1 MRVLVR
7 LALRNLWRNPR
18 RTALTIGAT
27 VFAVG
32 ITLFTEALATGS
44 HKRWIDEIVRL
55 YPGHVEVM
63 ARGYRDNRTLDYGM
77 RLPEDRIRALDRLA
91 GVEGWAPRVEA
102 WALAMPDREGALG
115 RAGWLV
121 GVDPERERRLSK
133 LGRSVREG
141 RFLDGTP
148 EKGVVLGTRLARG
161 MGVGVGDPV
170 ILLST
175 DYYGSQ
181 AADRFQVVG
190 TLEVGNPDFDA
201 ALVLLRLDEVQRFL
215 EYEDHVSHV
224 AIFAEQTEA
233 ALELA
238 GAVEGLFDP
247 VDYEVMAWQELLP
260 ELRQLILLDDV
271 SAHIMVGILIL
282 VAGFGLLNSVLMSVF
297 ERVREF
303 GVMRA
308 IGARPRTLFAVVL
321 LEAAMLGLIGVILGL
336 VVGIP
341 VVLWY
346 AQNPIVLSGDY
357 AAAMEAFDIAPVI
370 VFDLDRNNLLGTPLV
385 MFVVAMLAAL
395 PAAVRASRGQP
406 VDVMRAQ
413 TT

>member
-1 MRVLVR
+1 MMLVR

-18 RTALTIGAT
+18 RTALTVGAT

-32 ITLFTEALATGS
+32 ITMFVESMAAGT
-44 HKRWIDEIVRL
+44 HKRMIDDFVRL

-63 ARGYRDNRTLDYGM
+63 ARGYREHRTLDYGI
-77 RLPEDRIRALDRLA
+77 RLPEDRVRALDRLP
-91 GVEGWAPRVEA
+91 GLDGWAPRVEA

-121 GVDPERERRLSK
+121 GVDPARERKVSK
-133 LGRSVREG
+133 LANSVREG

-148 EKGVVLGTRLARG
+148 GREVILGSRLARG
-161 MGVGVGDPV
+161 MGVGVGETV

-181 AADRFQVVG
+181 AADRFDVVG
-190 TLEVGNPDFDA
+190 TVEVGNEDFDG
-201 ALVLLRLDEVQRFL
+201 ALVLLRLDDVQRFL
-215 EYEDHVSHV
+215 EYGDHVSHV
-224 AIFAEQTEA
+224 AIFAEQTDA
-233 ALELA
+233 ARELA
-238 GAVEGLFDP
+238 GEVEGLFEAA
-247 VDYEVMAWQELLP
+247 DYEVMAWQELIP
-260 ELRQLILLDDV
+260 ELRQFILLDDAGARLML
-271 SAHIMVGILIL
+271 SILIL
-282 VAGFGLLNSVLMSVF
+282 VAGFGLLNTVLMSVL

-303 GVMRA
+303 GIMRA

-321 LEAAMLGLIGVILGL
+321 LEAAMLALIGVVLG
-336 VVGIP
+336 VAVGVP
-341 VVLWY
+341 VVVWF
-346 AQNPIVLSGDY
+346 AQSPITLAGEY
-357 AAAMEAFDIAPVI
+357 AAAMEAWNFAPVI
-370 VFDLDRNNLLGTPLV
+370 VFDLEKKNLFGTPLV
-385 MFVVAMLAAL
+385 MFTVAMLAAL

>member
-1 MRVLVR
+1 MMLVR

-32 ITLFTEALATGS
+32 ITMFMESLAAGS

-63 ARGYRDNRTLDYGM
+63 AQGYREHRTLDYGI
-77 RLPEDRIRALDRLA
+77 RLSEERARALDRLS
-91 GVEGWAPRVEA
+91 GVQGWAPRVEA

-121 GVDPERERRLSK
+121 GVDPEREREISK
-133 LGRSVREG
+133 LANSVREG
-141 RFLDGTP
+141 RFLNGKP
-148 EKGVVLGTRLARG
+148 EGEVVLGTRLARG
-161 MGVGVGDPV
+161 MGVGIGASV

-181 AADRFQVVG
+181 AADRFEVVG
-190 TLEVGNPDFDA
+190 TVEVGNADFDA
-201 ALVLLRLDEVQRFL
+201 ALVLLRLEDIQRFL
-215 EYEDHVSHV
+215 EYEDLVSHV
-224 AIFAEQTEA
+224 AIFAERTEA
-233 ALELA
+233 ARELA
-238 GAVEGLFDP
+238 SEVEGLFDP
-247 VDYEVMAWQELLP
+247 KDYEVIAWQELLP
-260 ELRQLILLDDV
+260 EIRQLILLDD
-271 SAHIMVGILIL
+271 AGNRIMLSILIL
-282 VAGFGLLNSVLMSVF
+282 VAGFGLLNTVLMSVF

-321 LEAAMLGLIGVILGL
+321 LEAAMMAVIGVLLGLA
-336 VVGIP
+336 VGIP
-341 VVLWY
+341 VVLWF
-346 AQNPIVLSGDY
+346 AGSPIVLTGDY
-357 AAAMEAFDIAPVI
+357 AAAMEAWDIAPLI
-370 VFDLDRNNLLGTPLV
+370 VFDLEKKNLLGTPVV